1 MNMFSKSPCF
11 CRSALYVP
19 AVNARA
25 IEKSRT
31 LGADAVLLDLEDAVS
46 SEMKAAAR
54 GMAAA
59 ALANPDFG
67 RSRRVLRINA
77 MASPCASDDLAILQ
91 GCTVDALL
99 LPKVNNGEE
108 LLQAARRVEAL
119 RLPYRPALWA
129 MIETARGLSQVSEIA
144 MTGTHVG
151 LECLVVGTNDIA
163 KETSVSM
170 ADERALMVPWLMNV
184 VLAAKGSGLL
194 VLDGVWNGF
203 RDVEGFE
210 RELAQSRKMGF
221 SGKTLIHPTQVAP
234 SNRAFA
240 PSEQAVAEAGEIV
253 AAFALAQNQGKGV
266 ISLNGAMVELLHLE
280 SAQQLLRMYEAINA
294 SCTMTRPTETA

>member
-1 MNMFSKSPCF
+1 MNMFSNSPCF

-31 LGADAVLLDLEDAVS
+31 LGADAVLLDLEDAVPP
-46 SEMKAAAR
+46 EMKVAAR

-99 LPKVNNGEE
+99 LPKVSSGEE
-108 LLQAARRVEAL
+108 LLQAALRIEAL

-129 MIETARGLSQVSEIA
+129 MIETARGLSQVTEIA
-144 MTGTHVG
+144 MTGARVG

-163 KETSVSM
+163 KETGVSM

-194 VLDGVWNGF
+194 VLDGVRNAF

-210 RELAQSRKMGF
+210 RELAQSRRMGF
-221 SGKTLIHPTQVAP
+221 NGKTLIHPTQVAP

-240 PSEQAVAEAGEIV
+240 PAEQAVAEARDIV
-253 AAFALAQNQGKGV
+253 EAFALAQNQGKGV

-280 SAQQLLRMYEAINA
+280 SAQQLLRMHEAIGA
-294 SCTMTRPTETA
+294 CAATETA